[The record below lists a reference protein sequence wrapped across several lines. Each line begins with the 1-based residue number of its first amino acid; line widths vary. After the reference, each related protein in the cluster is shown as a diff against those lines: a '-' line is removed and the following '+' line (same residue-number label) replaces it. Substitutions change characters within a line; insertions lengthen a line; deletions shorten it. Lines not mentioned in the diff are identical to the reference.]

1 MRIGSSLD
9 NNVKCV
15 EDPGVKCDENAKQL
29 GRTGGEKRGMGAQAV
44 FSEVVEKWSLH
55 QDHWD

>member
-1 MRIGSSLD
+1 MPGLKKLRIGSSLD

-29 GRTGGEKRGMGAQAV
+29 GRTGGRDGRDRGWGH
-44 FSEVVEKWSLH
+44 SSKCGR
-55 QDHWD
+55 

>member
-1 MRIGSSLD
+1 M
-9 NNVKCV
+9 KCV